1 MCQITDEL
9 IKLAVVTEMALC
21 AMDELELLETESV
34 DNTPR
39 EIRLDI
45 HPTLSVVLKTNNPR
59 GTLEELVDKR

>member
-45 HPTLSVVLKTNNPR
+45 HPTLSVVLKTDNPR
-59 GTLEELVDKR
+59 GTREELVDKR